1 MDKNKFASISGQA
14 LVELT
19 LVFPLMILLLFG
31 VVEVSRVISVY
42 HSLVHLT
49 REGANLTSRGTDV
62 NKSLT
67 AVIAATKPT
76 LRDENKKQWKV
87 VYSLLRQSPAKPCP
101 PKPCSYEVESQVA
114 VGDLSEPSAVGTVK
128 APVKIAG
135 MDDVEPNQI
144 FHSIEVFYDY
154 KPDVFSF
161 VGKFVNP
168 KFYERTIYTN
178 VGAIP

>member
-1 MDKNKFASISGQA
+1 MEKYKLASMSGQA

-49 REGANLTSRGTDV
+49 REGANLTSRGTEVD
-62 NKSLT
+62 KSLK
-67 AVIAATKPT
+67 AVIAATAPT
-76 LRDENKKQWKV
+76 LRDDNKKQWKV
-87 VYSLLRQSPAKPCP
+87 VYSQLRQSPSKPCP
-101 PKPCSYEVESQVA
+101 PKPCTYEVNSQVA
-114 VGDLSEPSAVGTVK
+114 VGDSTETSAVGAVK
-128 APVKIAG
+128 TPVKISG